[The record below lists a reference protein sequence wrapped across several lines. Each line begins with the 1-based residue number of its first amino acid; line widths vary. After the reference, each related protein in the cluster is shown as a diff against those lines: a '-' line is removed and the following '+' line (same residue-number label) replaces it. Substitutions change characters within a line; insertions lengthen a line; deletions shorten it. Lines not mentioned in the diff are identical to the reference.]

1 MLRFL
6 LIVLF
11 VVIFLILSIPVFL
24 AEWIIGKRNPGLRDM
39 SSLRIVQWAF
49 RVIIRLAGIRLTVIG
64 EERVPKDTPVLYI
77 GNHRS
82 YFDIVLTYAR
92 CPGRTGYIAKKE
104 MEKIPLLSRWMKF
117 LYCLFLDRKDIKQGM
132 KTILTAIDQ
141 IKNGISMMIFP
152 EGTRGSAATEAEML
166 PFHEGSFKIATK
178 TGCPIVPVSIVNSS
192 SVFEDHLPWV
202 KAVPVIIEYGE
213 PICPGS
219 LSREEQK
226 FIGRRVQE
234 QIRETLEKN
243 RRVLE
248 KKA

>member
-11 VVIFLILSIPVFL
+11 VVLFLILSIPVFL
-24 AEWIIGKRNPGLRDM
+24 VEWILGKFNPKLRDI

-49 RVIIRLAGIRLTVIG
+49 RVIIRLSGIRLTVIG
-64 EERVPKDTPVLYI
+64 EDRVPSDTPVLYI

-92 CPGRTGYIAKKE
+92 CPGLTGYIAKKE

-132 KTILTAIDQ
+132 KTILTAIDH

-152 EGTRGSAATEAEML
+152 EGTRGSAQSEAEML

-178 TGCPIVPVSIVNSS
+178 TGCPIVPVAIINSS
-192 SVFEDHLPWV
+192 AVFEDHLPRV
-202 KAVPVIIEYGE
+202 KAAPVIIEYGE
-213 PICPGS
+213 PIYPAA
-219 LSREEQK
+219 LSREQQK
-226 FIGRRVQE
+226 FIGRQVQE
-234 QIRETLEKN
+234 QIKEALLKN
-243 RRVLE
+243 RSALQ
-248 KKA
+248 